1 MLIAAVL
8 AACLQDVT
16 VQVREAPIKEKP
28 RIPAKTIR
36 IAREAESFK
45 SIGTEKAWTALDL
58 GDGLTAYITTS
69 AVVEREFFIPSATAG
84 TGQGDRTE
92 TTIAARG
99 YNGSTE
105 RQLARDENLTAEFAL
120 LDRIERAP
128 AFKRAWDSTENDIR
142 AFKQAHFLGEYSR

>member
-1 MLIAAVL
+1 MLIAL
-8 AACLQDVT
+8 ALCLQDVT

-45 SIGTEKAWTALDL
+45 SVGTEKAWTALDL
-58 GDGLTAYITTS
+58 GDGLTAYIPTS

-99 YNGSTE
+99 YNSSTE
-105 RQLARDENLTAEFAL
+105 RELAREEDLSAEFAL
-120 LDRIERAP
+120 LDRVERAP
-128 AFKRAWDSTENDIR
+128 AFKRDWTSMESEVRT
-142 AFKQAHFLGEYSR
+142 FKQAHFLGEFSR